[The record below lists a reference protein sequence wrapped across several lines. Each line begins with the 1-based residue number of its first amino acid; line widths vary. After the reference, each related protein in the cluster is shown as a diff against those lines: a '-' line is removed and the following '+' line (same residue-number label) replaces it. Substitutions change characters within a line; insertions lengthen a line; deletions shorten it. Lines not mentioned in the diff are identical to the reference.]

1 MFCSLLPLE
10 SHFLPCSALFPIQL
24 QYFIAFTFLECSMN
38 IYSFAY
44 GILSAWY
51 TLTNWEKEY
60 HVFLDLAQ
68 AFTTL
73 RSLSW
78 LSKGGLTFMSHY
90 VLCIHVSHHLYHSIV
105 LVGIHFQLF
114 RSLSIDAVPH
124 SLHISLYL
132 HTRTSPEYQHATFL
146 LLAGVFIFLLQQ
158 NISRLYHIDMTEQS
172 TKTYK
177 HFYSC

>member
-1 MFCSLLPLE
+1 MVKQKSCLTSKYHYIQHKRRACSWVLAK
-10 SHFLPCSALFPIQL
+10 HRLF
-24 QYFIAFTFLECSMN
+24 
-38 IYSFAY
+38 
-44 GILSAWY
+44 
-51 TLTNWEKEY
+51 EKLDKEVLKMCY
-60 HVFLDLAQ
+60 RVIDLAQ

-78 LSKGGLTFMSHY
+78 LSNRGLTFMSHY
-90 VLCIHVSHHLYHSIV
+90 VLCIHVSHRLYHSIV

-114 RSLSIDAVPH
+114 RSLSIDAIPH

-132 HTRTSPEYQHATFL
+132 HTRTSLEYQHATFL

-158 NISRLYHIDMTEQS
+158 NISRLYYIDVTEQS